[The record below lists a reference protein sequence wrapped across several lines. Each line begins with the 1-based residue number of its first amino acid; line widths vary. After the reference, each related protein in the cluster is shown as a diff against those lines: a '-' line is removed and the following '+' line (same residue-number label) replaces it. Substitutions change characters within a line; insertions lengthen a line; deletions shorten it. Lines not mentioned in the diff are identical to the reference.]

1 MSDPE
6 TGREFMRE
14 RIQQMLKE
22 ERLKGGGGG
31 GTSDGME
38 ARVKTLEAGLIRID
52 SKLDGIT
59 RDVAEIKGRIANMP
73 STWQMIGITA
83 AMLALV
89 IAGSG
94 GMIALIRFIGEA
106 PKP

>member
-1 MSDPE
+1 MVDPIPLRPE
-6 TGREFMRE
+6 QRYLPPGD
-14 RIQQMLKE
+14 
-22 ERLKGGGGG
+22 GGGI
-31 GTSDGME
+31 SDDME
-38 ARVKTLEAGLIRID
+38 ARVKTLETGLIRID
-52 SKLDGIT
+52 SKLDGIV